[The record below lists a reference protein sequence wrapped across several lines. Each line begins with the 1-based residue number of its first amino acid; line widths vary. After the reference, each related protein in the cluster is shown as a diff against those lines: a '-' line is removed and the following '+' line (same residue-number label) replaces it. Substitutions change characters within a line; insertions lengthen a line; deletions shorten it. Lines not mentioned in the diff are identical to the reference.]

1 MSKEQ
6 YKKIHDVVKDFNQ
19 LAEKS
24 INAFTKPDRL
34 LAIEA
39 ISLHKKFEEQL
50 SKLRISLGNK
60 KEIPIDFLDMVFMFE
75 RIAQSWADVADLV
88 QPIYNE

>member
-1 MSKEQ
+1 MLFRS
-6 YKKIHDVVKDFNQ
+6 
-19 LAEKS
+19 
-24 INAFTKPDRL
+24 RL
-34 LAIEA
+34 FSIEA
-39 ISLHKKFEEQL
+39 ISMHKKFEEQL
-50 SKLRISLGNK
+50 VKLRASLGNK